1 VRRALIVKSLLVLAA
16 VAIVYVIQD
25 GIHYLNEPEQVI
37 ITQFGEPVR
46 GPITQP
52 GLYFDLPIVQAEN
65 TFDKR
70 SLEYQGQPTQ
80 VPTKDKRYINV
91 TTFALWRIADPLKFF
106 QRVQDQN
113 GGQARLGDML
123 DGEIRTAVARYNL
136 IELVRS
142 TNRNAQDVSLQTEGE
157 AVILQPL
164 EKGRPSLER
173 EVLDRASARAADLGI
188 AVLDVRF
195 KRISYVDEVQKAVFA
210 RMIAER
216 QQIAQQFLSE
226 GQGEAARIS
235 GERER
240 DLAKIQS
247 EAYRSAEEARG
258 KADAT
263 ATKTYG
269 DANGRDP
276 DFYAFVKSLDTYEKS
291 LDSNTIMIL
300 DSSSDLLKYLGKP
313 R

>member
-1 VRRALIVKSLLVLAA
+1 
-16 VAIVYVIQD
+16 
-25 GIHYLNEPEQVI
+25 
-37 ITQFGEPVR
+37 
-46 GPITQP
+46 
-52 GLYFDLPIVQAEN
+52 
-65 TFDKR
+65 
-70 SLEYQGQPTQ
+70 
-80 VPTKDKRYINV
+80 
-91 TTFALWRIADPLKFF
+91 
-106 QRVQDQN
+106 
-113 GGQARLGDML
+113 
-123 DGEIRTAVARYNL
+123 
-136 IELVRS
+136 
-142 TNRNAQDVSLQTEGE
+142 
-157 AVILQPL
+157 
-164 EKGRPSLER
+164 
-173 EVLDRASARAADLGI
+173 
-188 AVLDVRF
+188 
-195 KRISYVDEVQKAVFA
+195 
-210 RMIAER
+210 MIAER

-247 EAYRSAEEARG
+247 EAYRAAEEARG

>member
-1 VRRALIVKSLLVLAA
+1 MRRALIVKSLLVLAA

-52 GLYFDLPIVQAEN
+52 GLYFDLPIVQTEN

-142 TNRNAQDVSLQTEGE
+142 PNRNAQDVSLQTEGE

-164 EKGRPSLER
+164 EKGRRSLER
-173 EVLDRASARAADLGI
+173 EVLDRASARAADL
-188 AVLDVRF
+188 ASRC
-195 KRISYVDEVQKAVFA
+195 S
-210 RMIAER
+210 M
-216 QQIAQQFLSE
+216 
-226 GQGEAARIS
+226 S
-235 GERER
+235 GSSGSAMSTRCRRPCLRE
-240 DLAKIQS
+240 
-247 EAYRSAEEARG
+247 
-258 KADAT
+258 
-263 ATKTYG
+263 
-269 DANGRDP
+269 
-276 DFYAFVKSLDTYEKS
+276 
-291 LDSNTIMIL
+291 
-300 DSSSDLLKYLGKP
+300 
-313 R
+313 

>member
-1 VRRALIVKSLLVLAA
+1 
-16 VAIVYVIQD
+16 
-25 GIHYLNEPEQVI
+25 VI

-46 GPITQP
+46 GPITTP
-52 GLYFDLPIVQAEN
+52 GLYFDLPLVQTEN

-70 SLEYQGQPTQ
+70 FLEYQSQPTQ

-91 TTFALWRIADPLKFF
+91 TAFALWRIADPLKFF

-113 GGQARLGDML
+113 NGQARLADML

-142 TNRNAQDVSLQTEGE
+142 TTRNAQDVSLQTEGE
-157 AVILQPL
+157 AVILQAL
-164 EKGRPSLER
+164 EKGRRSLER
-173 EVLDRASARAADLGI
+173 EVLDHASARAADLGI
-188 AVLDVRF
+188 VVIDVRF

-240 DLAKIQS
+240 DLAMIQS
-247 EAYRSAEEARG
+247 EAYRTAEQTRG

-263 ATKTYG
+263 ATKIYG

-276 DFYAFVKSLDTYEKS
+276 DFYTFVKSLDTYERS

-300 DSSSDLLKYLGKP
+300 DSGSELLKYLDKP

>member
-1 VRRALIVKSLLVLAA
+1 
-16 VAIVYVIQD
+16 
-25 GIHYLNEPEQVI
+25 
-37 ITQFGEPVR
+37 
-46 GPITQP
+46 
-52 GLYFDLPIVQAEN
+52 
-65 TFDKR
+65 
-70 SLEYQGQPTQ
+70 
-80 VPTKDKRYINV
+80 
-91 TTFALWRIADPLKFF
+91 
-106 QRVQDQN
+106 VQDQN
-113 GGQARLGDML
+113 GGQARLADML

-157 AVILQPL
+157 AVILQSL
-164 EKGRPSLER
+164 EKGRRNLER

-195 KRISYVDEVQKAVFA
+195 KRISYVDDVQKAVFA

-247 EAYRSAEEARG
+247 EAYRSAEQARG
-258 KADAT
+258 QADAE
-263 ATKTYG
+263 ATKIYG

-276 DFYAFVKSLDTYEKS
+276 DFYTFVKTLETYEKS
-291 LDSNTIMIL
+291 LDSSTVMIL
-300 DSSSDLLKYLGKP
+300 DSGSDLLKYLGKP

>member
-1 VRRALIVKSLLVLAA
+1 MRRALLVKLLQAA
-16 VAIVYVIQD
+16 AIVAVIYVIQD
-25 GIHYLNEPEQVI
+25 GIHYLNEGQQVI

-46 GPITQP
+46 GPITAP
-52 GLYFDLPIVQAEN
+52 GLYFDLPLVQTEN

-70 SLEYQGQPTQ
+70 ALEYQSQPTQ

-113 GGQARLGDML
+113 GGQGRLADML

-136 IELVRS
+136 IELVRN

-164 EKGRPSLER
+164 EKGRRNLES
-173 EVLDRASARAADLGI
+173 EVLQRASARAADLGI

-258 KADAT
+258 KADAD
-263 ATKTYG
+263 ATKIYG
-269 DANGRDP
+269 DANGKDP
-276 DFYAFVKSLDTYEKS
+276 DFYTFVKSLDTYERS

-300 DSSSDLLKYLGKP
+300 DSGNELLKYLGKP